1 MLKQILYKK
10 NYTGKMKIFNST
22 SISNNYKN
30 SVIAIGN
37 FDGIHIGH
45 KKVLKAA
52 YKKAKKTKK
61 KFGLLTFEPVPVM
74 FFNRKILNHRLDT
87 LPQKISNL
95 KKEKLDFVIIQ
106 KFNKK
111 FSQLNYRDFIFKIL
125 FQKIKCKYLYVS
137 KNFKFGNKREGD
149 VSKLKK
155 FEKKLFYKTIITPP
169 LIKKKKTI
177 SSTIIRKLLKSG
189 EIKKANYLL
198 NRKWEIIGK
207 VIKGSQRGRKIGFPT
222 CNILLK
228 KYIIPKFGVYAVNVK
243 INQTVK
249 KGIANIGYR
258 PTFNGKK
265 LLLEVNIF
273 NFKRNLYNKNI
284 NVIFNKFIRPEKKF
298 KNILQLKNQIK
309 KDIRLAK

>member
-1 MLKQILYKK
+1 
-10 NYTGKMKIFNST
+10 MKIFKST

-37 FDGIHIGH
+37 FDGVHIGL

-74 FFNRKILNHRLDT
+74 FFNKKILNHRLDT

-95 KKEKLDFVIIQ
+95 RKEKLDFVIIQ

-111 FSQLNYRDFIFKIL
+111 FSELSYKDFIFKIL
-125 FQKIKCKYLYVS
+125 CQKIKCKYLYVS

-169 LIKKKKTI
+169 LTKKKKTI

-243 INQTVK
+243 INDISK
-249 KGIANIGYR
+249 KGIANVGYR

-273 NFKRNLYNKNI
+273 GIKKNLYNKNL
-284 NVIFNKFIRPEKKF
+284 NVLFNKFIRPEKKF
-298 KNILQLKNQIK
+298 NNIIELKNQIK
-309 KDIRLAK
+309 RDIKQAK

>member
-1 MLKQILYKK
+1 
-10 NYTGKMKIFNST
+10 MKIFKST
-22 SISNNYKN
+22 NISNVYKN

-45 KKVLKAA
+45 KKVLNAA

-74 FFNRKILNHRLDT
+74 FFNKKILNHRLDT
-87 LPQKISNL
+87 LSQKISNL
-95 KKEKLDFVIIQ
+95 KKEKLDFIIIQ

-111 FSQLNYRDFIFKIL
+111 FSKLSYKDFIYKIL
-125 FQKIKCKYLYVS
+125 FKKIKCKYLYVS
-137 KNFKFGNKREGD
+137 RNFKFGNKREGD

-155 FEKKLFYKTIITPP
+155 FEKKFFYKTIITPP
-169 LIKKKKTI
+169 LMKKKKTI
-177 SSTIIRKLLKSG
+177 SSTIIRKLLKNG
-189 EIKKANYLL
+189 KIKKANYLL
-198 NRKWEIIGK
+198 SRKWEIIGK

-228 KYIIPKFGVYAVNVK
+228 KYVLPKFGVYAVNVK
-243 INQTVK
+243 INNLSK
-249 KGIANIGYR
+249 KGIANVGYR

-273 NFKRNLYNKNI
+273 GFKKNLYNKNI
-284 NVIFNKFIRPEKKF
+284 NVVFNKFIRPEKKF
-298 KNILQLKNQIK
+298 KNILELKNQIK
-309 KDIRLAK
+309 KDIKLAK

>member
-1 MLKQILYKK
+1 
-10 NYTGKMKIFNST
+10 MKIFKST

-30 SVIAIGN
+30 SIIAIGN

-45 KKVLKAA
+45 KKVLNAA
-52 YKKAKKTKK
+52 YKKAKKMKK

-74 FFNRKILNHRLDT
+74 FFNKNVLNHRLDT
-87 LPQKISNL
+87 LPQKIFNL
-95 KKEKLDFVIIQ
+95 KKEKLDFIIIQ

-111 FSQLNYRDFIFKIL
+111 FSKLSYKDFIYKIL
-125 FQKIKCKYLYVS
+125 YKKIKCKYLYVS
-137 KNFKFGNKREGD
+137 KNFKFGNKREGNI
-149 VSKLKK
+149 SKLKK
-155 FEKKLFYKTIITPP
+155 LEKKFLYKTIITPP
-169 LIKKKKTI
+169 LMKKKKTI
-177 SSTIIRKLLKSG
+177 SSTIIRKLLKNG

-198 NRKWEIIGK
+198 SRNWEIVGK

-228 KYIIPKFGVYAVNVK
+228 KYIIPRFGVYAVNVK
-243 INQTVK
+243 INNILK

-273 NFKRNLYNKNI
+273 GIKKNLYNKNI
-284 NVIFNKFIRPEKKF
+284 NVIFNKFIRPERKF
-298 KNILQLKNQIK
+298 NNIIELKNQIR
-309 KDIRLAK
+309 KDIKQAK

>member
-1 MLKQILYKK
+1 
-10 NYTGKMKIFNST
+10 MKIFKNT

-37 FDGIHIGH
+37 FDGVHIGH
-45 KKVLKAA
+45 KKVLNAA
-52 YKKAKKTKK
+52 YKKAKKMKK

-74 FFNRKILNHRLDT
+74 FFNKKILNHRLDIIS
-87 LPQKISNL
+87 QKISNL

-111 FSQLNYRDFIFKIL
+111 FSKLNYKDFIYKIL
-125 FQKIKCKYLYVS
+125 FKKIKCKFLYVS

-155 FEKKLFYKTIITPP
+155 FEKIFYYKTIITPP
-169 LIKKKKTI
+169 LKKKKKTI

-189 EIKKANYLL
+189 KIKKANYLL

-243 INQTVK
+243 INNISK

-273 NFKRNLYNKNI
+273 GIKKNLYNKNI
-284 NVIFNKFIRPEKKF
+284 NVVFNKFIRPEKKF
-298 KNILQLKNQIK
+298 NNIIELKDQIR
-309 KDIRLAK
+309 KDIKQAK

>member
-1 MLKQILYKK
+1 
-10 NYTGKMKIFNST
+10 MKIFKSA

-37 FDGIHIGH
+37 FDGIHLGH

-74 FFNRKILNHRLDT
+74 FFNKKILNHRLDT

-95 KKEKLDFVIIQ
+95 RKEKLDFVIIQ

-111 FSQLNYRDFIFKIL
+111 FSELSYKDFIFKIL
-125 FQKIKCKYLYVS
+125 CQKIKCKYLYVS

>member
-1 MLKQILYKK
+1 
-10 NYTGKMKIFNST
+10 MKIFKST
-22 SISNNYKN
+22 SISKNYKN

-45 KKVLKAA
+45 KKVLKDA
-52 YKKAKKTKK
+52 YKKAKKIKK
-61 KFGLLTFEPVPVM
+61 MFGLLTFEPVPVM
-74 FFNRKILNHRLDT
+74 FFNKKILNHRLDT

-111 FSQLNYRDFIFKIL
+111 FSKLSYKEFISKIL

-155 FEKKLFYKTIITPP
+155 YEKKFFYKTIITPP
-169 LIKKKKTI
+169 LTKKKKTV
-177 SSTIIRKLLKSG
+177 SSTVIRKLLKSG
-189 EIKKANYLL
+189 KIKKANSLL
-198 NRKWEIIGK
+198 SRKWEVIGK
-207 VIKGSQRGRKIGFPT
+207 VVKGSQRGRKIGFPT

-243 INQTVK
+243 TNNISK

-273 NFKRNLYNKNI
+273 GIKKNLYNKNI

-298 KNILQLKNQIK
+298 KNIIELKNQIK
-309 KDIRLAK
+309 KDIKKAK

>member
-1 MLKQILYKK
+1 M
-10 NYTGKMKIFNST
+10 
-22 SISNNYKN
+22 
-30 SVIAIGN
+30 
-37 FDGIHIGH
+37 
-45 KKVLKAA
+45 
-52 YKKAKKTKK
+52 
-61 KFGLLTFEPVPVM
+61 
-74 FFNRKILNHRLDT
+74 
-87 LPQKISNL
+87 
-95 KKEKLDFVIIQ
+95 
-106 KFNKK
+106 
-111 FSQLNYRDFIFKIL
+111 
-125 FQKIKCKYLYVS
+125 S

-155 FEKKLFYKTIITPP
+155 FEKKFFYKTIITPP
-169 LIKKKKTI
+169 LKKKKKTI
-177 SSTIIRKLLKSG
+177 SSTIIRKLLKNG
-189 EIKKANYLL
+189 KIKKANYLL

-243 INQTVK
+243 INNISK

-273 NFKRNLYNKNI
+273 GIKKNLYNKNI

-298 KNILQLKNQIK
+298 NNIIELKNQIK
-309 KDIRLAK
+309 KDIKQAK

>member
-1 MLKQILYKK
+1 
-10 NYTGKMKIFNST
+10 MKIFKST

-52 YKKAKKTKK
+52 FKKAKKTKK

-111 FSQLNYRDFIFKIL
+111 FSQLTYRDFIFKIL

-243 INQTVK
+243 INQTLK

>member
-1 MLKQILYKK
+1 
-10 NYTGKMKIFNST
+10 MKIFKNT
-22 SISNNYKN
+22 SISKNYKN

-37 FDGIHIGH
+37 FDGIHAGH

-52 YKKAKKTKK
+52 FKKAKRLKK
-61 KFGLLTFEPVPVM
+61 KFGLITFEPVPVM
-74 FFNRKILNHRLDT
+74 FFNKKITNHRLDT

-111 FSQLNYRDFIFKIL
+111 FSKLSYQNFIYNILYKKIR
-125 FQKIKCKYLYVS
+125 CNYLYVS
-137 KNFKFGNKREGD
+137 NNFKFGKKREGN
-149 VSKLKK
+149 VSKLKS
-155 FEKKLFYKTIITPP
+155 FEKKYFYKTIITTP
-169 LIKKKKTI
+169 LKKKKKTI
-177 SSTIIRKLLKSG
+177 SSTIIRKLLRRGK
-189 EIKKANYLL
+189 IKKANNLL
-198 NRKWEIIGK
+198 NRKWEITGK

-222 CNILLK
+222 CNVLLK

-243 INQTVK
+243 INNILK
-249 KGIANIGYR
+249 KGIANVGYR

-273 NFKRNLYNKNI
+273 GFKKNLYNKNI

-298 KNILQLKNQIK
+298 KNIIELKNQIR
-309 KDIRLAK
+309 KDIKLAK

>member
-1 MLKQILYKK
+1 
-10 NYTGKMKIFNST
+10 MKIFKST

-30 SVIAIGN
+30 SIIAIGN

-45 KKVLKAA
+45 KKVLNAA
-52 YKKAKKTKK
+52 YKKAKKMKK

-74 FFNRKILNHRLDT
+74 FFNKNILNHRLDT
-87 LPQKISNL
+87 LPQKIFNL
-95 KKEKLDFVIIQ
+95 KKEKLDFIIIQ

-111 FSQLNYRDFIFKIL
+111 FSKLSYKDFIYKIL
-125 FQKIKCKYLYVS
+125 YKKIKCKYLYVS
-137 KNFKFGNKREGD
+137 KNFKFGNKREGNI
-149 VSKLKK
+149 SKLKK
-155 FEKKLFYKTIITPP
+155 LEKKFLYKTIITPP
-169 LIKKKKTI
+169 LKKKKKTI
-177 SSTIIRKLLKSG
+177 SSTIIRKLLKNG

-198 NRKWEIIGK
+198 SRNWEIVGK

-228 KYIIPKFGVYAVNVK
+228 KYIIPRFGVYAVNVK
-243 INQTVK
+243 INNILK

-273 NFKRNLYNKNI
+273 GIKKNLYNKNI

-298 KNILQLKNQIK
+298 KNITELKNQIR
-309 KDIRLAK
+309 KDIKLAK

>member
-1 MLKQILYKK
+1 
-10 NYTGKMKIFNST
+10 MKIFKST

-45 KKVLKAA
+45 KKVLNAA
-52 YKKAKKTKK
+52 YKKAKKLKK

-74 FFNRKILNHRLDT
+74 FFNKKILNHRLDI
-87 LPQKISNL
+87 LPQKISSL

-111 FSQLNYRDFIFKIL
+111 FSKLSYIDFIHKIL
-125 FQKIKCKYLYVS
+125 FNKIKCKYLYVS
-137 KNFKFGNKREGD
+137 KNFKFGKKREGN

-155 FEKKLFYKTIITPP
+155 FEKKFSYKTIVTSP
-169 LIKKKKTI
+169 LTKKKKTI
-177 SSTIIRKLLKSG
+177 SSTIIRKLLQRGK
-189 EIKKANYLL
+189 IKKANNLL

-228 KYIIPKFGVYAVNVK
+228 QYVIPKFGVYAVNVK
-243 INQTVK
+243 INNISK
-249 KGIANIGYR
+249 KGIANVGYR

-273 NFKRNLYNKNI
+273 GIKKNLYNKNI
-284 NVIFNKFIRPEKKF
+284 NVVFNKFIRPEKKF
-298 KNILQLKNQIK
+298 NNIIELKNQIR
-309 KDIRLAK
+309 KDIKQAK

>member
-1 MLKQILYKK
+1 
-10 NYTGKMKIFNST
+10 MKIFKST
-22 SISNNYKN
+22 SISKNYKN
-30 SVIAIGN
+30 SVIAVGN

-45 KKVLKAA
+45 KKVLRSA
-52 YKKAKKTKK
+52 YKKAKKLKK

-74 FFNRKILNHRLDT
+74 FFNKKIINHRLDI

-111 FSQLNYRDFIFKIL
+111 FSKLTYKDFIYKIL
-125 FQKIKCKYLYVS
+125 FRKIKCRYLYVS

-155 FEKKLFYKTIITPP
+155 FEKKFFYKTIITPP
-169 LIKKKKTI
+169 LKKKKKTI

-189 EIKKANYLL
+189 ELKKANYLL

-243 INQTVK
+243 INNISK

-273 NFKRNLYNKNI
+273 GFKKNLYNKNI

-298 KNILQLKNQIK
+298 NNIIELKNQIK
-309 KDIRLAK
+309 KDIKQAK

>member
-1 MLKQILYKK
+1 
-10 NYTGKMKIFNST
+10 MKIFKSA

-74 FFNRKILNHRLDT
+74 FFNKKILNHRLDT

-95 KKEKLDFVIIQ
+95 RKEKLDFVIIQ

-111 FSQLNYRDFIFKIL
+111 FSELSYKDFIFKIL
-125 FQKIKCKYLYVS
+125 CQKIKCKYLYVS

-169 LIKKKKTI
+169 FTKKKKTI

-284 NVIFNKFIRPEKKF
+284 NVIFNKFIRP
-298 KNILQLKNQIK
+298 
-309 KDIRLAK
+309 

>member
-1 MLKQILYKK
+1 
-10 NYTGKMKIFNST
+10 MKIFKNT

-37 FDGIHIGH
+37 FDGVHIGH
-45 KKVLKAA
+45 KKVLNAA

-74 FFNRKILNHRLDT
+74 FFNKKILNHRLDT
-87 LPQKISNL
+87 LSQKISNL
-95 KKEKLDFVIIQ
+95 KKEKLDFIIIQ

-111 FSQLNYRDFIFKIL
+111 FSKLSYKDFIYRIL
-125 FQKIKCKYLYVS
+125 FKKIKCKFLYVS

-155 FEKKLFYKTIITPP
+155 FEKNFFYKTILTPP
-169 LIKKKKTI
+169 LKKKKKTI

-243 INQTVK
+243 INNISK
-249 KGIANIGYR
+249 KGIANVGYR

-273 NFKRNLYNKNI
+273 GIKKNLYNKNI
-284 NVIFNKFIRPEKKF
+284 NVVFNKFIRPEKKF
-298 KNILQLKNQIK
+298 KNIIELKDQIR
-309 KDIRLAK
+309 KDIKQAK